1 VIRRTL
7 ILPVLAISLVLSACT
22 VSTTTAEP
30 DASTSVAVAPAA
42 ERAATASG
50 KAGVVGVVD
59 KVLPAVVNVVAESDA
74 GKGEGTGFIIRSDGV
89 AVTNY
94 HVVEQAQRLT
104 VITSSKK
111 PTKYDA
117 RVIGGDQT
125 KDLAVLKID
134 ATDLPTVSLGDSDS
148 LKLGQ
153 QVVAIGYALGLEGG
167 PSVTTG
173 VVSSL
178 NRVVQAQ
185 DQNCPPQTC
194 KNSTRTYDHVIQT
207 DAAINPG
214 NSGGPLVDLAGRV
227 VGINTAGAGA
237 SVADN
242 IGFAIQINAAKQT
255 ILDAAD
261 NPSQPIAYLGV
272 GSVDASDPQLR
283 FQLEIGTDR
292 GAAVVN
298 VAPGGPAENAGIEV
312 GDVIVSFGG
321 QTVES
326 SKGLGELIRARQPDD
341 AVDVVVVHPDGSR
354 DTLTVAL
361 GTNPLP

>member
-1 VIRRTL
+1 MHRRTL
-7 ILPVLAISLVLSACT
+7 IPPILALSFLLAACT
-22 VSTTTAEP
+22 VSTTAQPES
-30 DASTSVAVAPAA
+30 STSVAAAPAA
-42 ERAATASG
+42 DRVATSKG
-50 KAGVVGVVD
+50 KVGVVEVVD
-59 KVLPAVVNVVAESDA
+59 RVLPAVVNVVAESD
-74 GKGEGTGFIIRSDGV
+74 GGRGEGTGFIIRSDGI

-104 VITSSKK
+104 VITSSRK
-111 PTKYDA
+111 PTRYDA

-134 ATDLPTVSLGDSDS
+134 ATDLATVSMGDSNS
-148 LKLGQ
+148 LELGQ

-178 NRVVQAQ
+178 NRVVRAQ
-185 DQNCPPQTC
+185 DQNCETC
-194 KNSTRTYDHVIQT
+194 RDNTRIYDHVIQT

-214 NSGGPLVDLAGRV
+214 NSGGPLVDLVGRV
-227 VGINTAGAGA
+227 VGINTAGASA

-255 ILDAAD
+255 ILDAAE
-261 NPSQPIAYLGV
+261 NPSSPIAYLGV
-272 GSVDASDPQLR
+272 GSVDASDPELR

-298 VAPGGPAENAGIEV
+298 VAPGGPAEKAGIEV
-312 GDVIVSFGG
+312 GDVIVSFDGEA
-321 QTVES
+321 VDS
-326 SKGLGELIRARQPDD
+326 SNGLGKLIHAHEPAE
-341 AVDVVVVHPDGSR
+341 AVDVGVVHPDGSR
-354 DTLTVAL
+354 ETLTAAL
-361 GTNPLP
+361 ATNPLP

>member
-1 VIRRTL
+1 M
-7 ILPVLAISLVLSACT
+7 LPLLALSLALSACT

-30 DASTSVAVAPAA
+30 DDASTSVAAAPAA
-42 ERAATASG
+42 ERVATSTG
-50 KAGVVGVVD
+50 KGDVVVEVVD
-59 KVLPAVVNVVAESDA
+59 RVLPAVVNVVAESDG

-104 VITSSKK
+104 VITSSKN
-111 PTKYDA
+111 PERYDA

-134 ATDLPTVSLGDSDS
+134 ATDLPTVSMGDSGS
-148 LKLGQ
+148 LDLGQ

-178 NRVVQAQ
+178 NRVVRAQ
-185 DQNCPPQTC
+185 DQNCPPDTC
-194 KNSTRTYDHVIQT
+194 KNNTRIYDHVIQT

-242 IGFAIQINAAKQT
+242 IGFAIQINAARQT
-255 ILDAAD
+255 ILDAAE
-261 NPSQPIAYLGV
+261 NPSSPIAYLGV

-283 FQLEIGTDR
+283 FQLEVGTDR

-298 VAPGGPAENAGIEV
+298 VAPGGPAETAGIEV
-312 GDVIVSFGG
+312 GGVIVSFDGE
-321 QTVES
+321 TVDS
-326 SKGLGELIRARQPDD
+326 SKELGELIRAREPGD
-341 AVDVVVVHPDGSR
+341 AVDIEVVHPDGSR
-354 DTLTVAL
+354 DTMTVRL